1 MMVVLIKKDFSQ
13 RASEEQIERTAQAL
27 EANGFH
33 TLIAEDCQQARQM
46 FFQLVP
52 EGAQVHQGHSATLEE
67 LGITAELE
75 KSGRFIA
82 VRPQLRALDR
92 QTQADQIRRL
102 GASPDYMTGSVAA
115 VTEDG
120 HVLAASA
127 SGRQLGAYIAGAGH
141 VIWLVGAQ
149 KIVANL
155 NEGFRRIEEYVFPL
169 EDERV
174 FKASDHHTSLNKVVV
189 FYKER
194 PGRITI
200 ILVKSVLGY

>member
-1 MMVVLIKKDFSQ
+1 MVASIVKKDFSQ
-13 RASEEQIERTAQAL
+13 PASEEQIERTACTL

-33 TLIAEDCQQARQM
+33 TLIAEDRQQARRL

-52 EGAQVHQGHSATLEE
+52 EGAQVFQGKSATLEE
-67 LGITAELE
+67 LGITAEIE
-75 KSGRFIA
+75 QSGRFIA
-82 VRPQLRALDR
+82 VRPTLRALDKA
-92 QTQADQIRRL
+92 TQADQIRRL
-102 GASPDYMTGSVAA
+102 VASPDFMTGSVAA

-127 SGRQLGAYIAGAGH
+127 SGRQLGPYVSGAGQ
-141 VIWLVGAQ
+141 VIWVVGAQ
-149 KIVANL
+149 KIVENL
-155 NEGFRRIEEYVFPL
+155 DEGFRRIEEYALPL

-174 FKASDHHTSLNKVVV
+174 FKTSAHHTSLNKVVV

-200 ILVKSVLGY
+200 ILVKEPLGY

>member
-1 MMVVLIKKDFSQ
+1 MVALIKKDFSQ
-13 RASEEQIERTAQAL
+13 LASAEQVERTAGAL

-33 TLIAEDCQQARQM
+33 TLIAEDRQQARRL
-46 FFQLVP
+46 FFQLLP
-52 EGAQVHQGHSATLEE
+52 DGAQVFQGKSATLEE
-67 LGITAELE
+67 LGITDELE
-75 KSGRFIA
+75 QSGRFVA
-82 VRPQLRALDR
+82 LRATLRTFDR

-102 GASPDYMTGSVAA
+102 VASPDFMTGSVAA

-127 SGRQLGAYIAGAGH
+127 SGRQLGPYVSGAGQ
-141 VIWLVGAQ
+141 VIWVVGFQ
-149 KIVANL
+149 KIVTNL
-155 NEGFRRIEEYVFPL
+155 DEGFRRIEEYALPM

-174 FKASDHHTSLNKVVV
+174 FKASAHHTSLNKVVV

-200 ILVKSVLGY
+200 ILVKEVLGY

>member
-1 MMVVLIKKDFSQ
+1 MVATIKKDFSQ
-13 RASEEQIERTAQAL
+13 PASDEQIERTARAL

-33 TLIAEDCQQARQM
+33 TLIAEDPQQARRL

-52 EGAQVHQGHSATLEE
+52 EGAQVHWGHSATLDE
-67 LGITAELE
+67 LDISVELE
-75 KSGRFIA
+75 QSGRFIA
-82 VRPQLRALDR
+82 IRPQVRALDR

-120 HVLAASA
+120 HVLAASN
-127 SGRQLGAYIAGAGH
+127 SGRQLGPYVSGAGQ
-141 VIWLVGAQ
+141 VIWVVGSQ
-149 KIVANL
+149 KIVADL
-155 NEGFRRIEEYVFPL
+155 EEGFRRLEEYALPL

-174 FKASDHHTSLNKVVV
+174 FKNTGHHTVLNKVVT

-200 ILVKSVLGY
+200 ILVKAVLGY

>member
-1 MMVVLIKKDFSQ
+1 MAAPAKKDFSQ
-13 RASEEQIERTAQAL
+13 PATNEQIERTAHAL

-33 TLIAEDCQQARQM
+33 TLVAEDPQQARRL
-46 FFQLVP
+46 FFELIP
-52 EGAQVHQGHSATLEE
+52 AGAQVFQGHSGTLEE

-75 KSGRFIA
+75 QSGRYIA

-102 GASPDYMTGSVAA
+102 AASPDYMTGSVAA
-115 VTEDG
+115 ITEDG

-127 SGRQLGAYIAGAGH
+127 SGRQLGPYISGAGK
-141 VIWLVGAQ
+141 VIWLAGSQ

-155 NEGFRRIEEYVFPL
+155 EEGFRRIEEYALPL

-174 FKASDHHTSLNKVVV
+174 LKNSGHHTDLNKVVV

-200 ILVKSVLGY
+200 ILVKAVLGD